1 MAKRKF
7 LFILILALALACF
20 GGATA
25 LAESESA
32 VTNGVME
39 NWEGGIPNW
48 WNFSSSGNAAL
59 VECIDGETNQ
69 VAQIQLTEEG
79 YGYLTQEVTLE
90 PETLYRVTC
99 RVMCFDATPEYPAFN
114 MNFMNQMAETSGVT
128 DTGNAWQTV
137 EMYVRTNVDEEQ
149 TYLLRVGLGNEDSLV
164 TGNAYFDDVTIER
177 VEEAPAG
184 ATVQSLIGS
193 AGYTVEHSQPTSVA
207 GDATSESSGD
217 EESADVSYNNIG
229 VALCG
234 MLLLF
239 AVYFVMTSRW
249 APRWAKNLSKGKI
262 LAIVFALAFL
272 FRVYTSIQQEGHITD
287 MTCFKAWAVKLAEVG
302 PGGFY
307 DSGIFA
313 DYPPLYMY
321 VLYLLGGIQQ
331 LFGIDYNS
339 DLFKLIIEMPAIL
352 ADLGL
357 AWVVYRFAK
366 KRLNPQTAAFLS
378 LFILFSPL
386 FITTSSSWGQIDSI
400 FLLGLI
406 GVAYLVYRDKKV
418 YAAWAWMALLLLK
431 PQALIVSPVLLAVFL
446 GDLFRRDSWK
456 RTLAEIGLSL
466 AGMAVIYTI
475 VALPMKGSQGF
486 FYVFEQMLETT
497 GQYAYG
503 TVNAFN
509 LMGLLGGN
517 WADVNSMAFLTTYKN
532 LGTLFIVLIIIVAM
546 GIYLA
551 KREKK
556 HVFLLMAF
564 MVAAVFTLGHEM
576 HERYLVPA
584 VGLLLFAAII
594 YRSRRLL
601 VCAVGYSALAF
612 YNVYVALIFKQ
623 DWIYDE
629 VVIIGGILSLI
640 LLAYLIY
647 CMVCVFTGRGRKEQ
661 PLEIEDYTE
670 PTGQERALK
679 DAKVRL
685 ETMAPH
691 QSRRM
696 VKKDYLIMTI
706 ISVVYAVF
714 AFTNLGSTVIP
725 QRNEPVEQTGGQ
737 IVFELEELSQVEK
750 FKYYAGYCEGKFEL
764 LYSEDGIHYEKLD
777 LNQDEAGV
785 NSLEHEYSDMFKWH
799 FYNVGQNARYLKI
812 VLDDGYMEFREVA
825 FTGVDDT
832 VLPIRSAQLTID
844 GETTDASY
852 MIDEQDQVPQST
864 SYMTD
869 MYFDEVYH
877 ARTAY
882 EYMEGIYP
890 YEITH
895 PPLGKSIIT
904 LGIQL
909 FGFTPFGWRFMGAL
923 FGVLILPVLYIFAK
937 RLFKK
942 TKWAAVATILFAA
955 DFMHF
960 SLTRIATIDSY
971 SLFFI
976 LLMYLCMYE
985 YTQHNFNK
993 EKLSRTLLPLG
1004 LCGLAFGL
1012 GAATKWICL
1021 YAGVGLFV
1029 MFFYTVYRRAQEY
1042 RVAKAEGM
1050 EEIAGAFRRKLVL
1063 TLLFCVG
1070 VFIVIPIIIYCLS
1083 YIPYF
1088 NAKEDFGLAGIWGN
1102 QQYMLNYHGNLK
1114 TDSPH
1119 PYQSN
1124 CYTWP
1129 FDLRPVFFF
1138 RGYYLPENMVSVI
1151 WCMAS
1156 PLLAWGGLAAVLY
1169 LLGLRGKGKKFD
1181 AQGIPF
1187 IVVGALAQYLPW
1199 MIISREV
1206 FIYHYFA
1213 TLPFVVFAII
1223 YVLRYW
1229 EENYKWGKKAT
1240 WIVVGVAIL
1249 LFLAFYPALTGVP
1262 MSREWASVI
1271 RWLPLWPI

>member
-1 MAKRKF
+1 M
-7 LFILILALALACF
+7 
-20 GGATA
+20 
-25 LAESESA
+25 
-32 VTNGVME
+32 
-39 NWEGGIPNW
+39 
-48 WNFSSSGNAAL
+48 
-59 VECIDGETNQ
+59 
-69 VAQIQLTEEG
+69 
-79 YGYLTQEVTLE
+79 
-90 PETLYRVTC
+90 
-99 RVMCFDATPEYPAFN
+99 
-114 MNFMNQMAETSGVT
+114 
-128 DTGNAWQTV
+128 
-137 EMYVRTNVDEEQ
+137 
-149 TYLLRVGLGNEDSLV
+149 
-164 TGNAYFDDVTIER
+164 
-177 VEEAPAG
+177 
-184 ATVQSLIGS
+184 
-193 AGYTVEHSQPTSVA
+193 
-207 GDATSESSGD
+207 
-217 EESADVSYNNIG
+217 
-229 VALCG
+229 
-234 MLLLF
+234 
-239 AVYFVMTSRW
+239 
-249 APRWAKNLSKGKI
+249 
-262 LAIVFALAFL
+262 
-272 FRVYTSIQQEGHITD
+272 
-287 MTCFKAWAVKLAEVG
+287 
-302 PGGFY
+302 
-307 DSGIFA
+307 
-313 DYPPLYMY
+313 
-321 VLYLLGGIQQ
+321 
-331 LFGIDYNS
+331 
-339 DLFKLIIEMPAIL
+339 
-352 ADLGL
+352 
-357 AWVVYRFAK
+357 
-366 KRLNPQTAAFLS
+366 
-378 LFILFSPL
+378 
-386 FITTSSSWGQIDSI
+386 
-400 FLLGLI
+400 
-406 GVAYLVYRDKKV
+406 
-418 YAAWAWMALLLLK
+418 
-431 PQALIVSPVLLAVFL
+431 
-446 GDLFRRDSWK
+446 
-456 RTLAEIGLSL
+456 
-466 AGMAVIYTI
+466 
-475 VALPMKGSQGF
+475 
-486 FYVFEQMLETT
+486 
-497 GQYAYG
+497 
-503 TVNAFN
+503 
-509 LMGLLGGN
+509 
-517 WADVNSMAFLTTYKN
+517 
-532 LGTLFIVLIIIVAM
+532 
-546 GIYLA
+546 
-551 KREKK
+551 
-556 HVFLLMAF
+556 
-564 MVAAVFTLGHEM
+564 
-576 HERYLVPA
+576 
-584 VGLLLFAAII
+584 
-594 YRSRRLL
+594 
-601 VCAVGYSALAF
+601 
-612 YNVYVALIFKQ
+612 
-623 DWIYDE
+623 
-629 VVIIGGILSLI
+629 
-640 LLAYLIY
+640 
-647 CMVCVFTGRGRKEQ
+647 
-661 PLEIEDYTE
+661 
-670 PTGQERALK
+670 
-679 DAKVRL
+679 
-685 ETMAPH
+685 
-691 QSRRM
+691 
-696 VKKDYLIMTI
+696 KKDYLIMTI

-725 QRNEPVEQTGGQ
+725 ERNEPVEQTGSQ

-895 PPLGKSIIT
+895 PPLGKSLIT

-1050 EEIAGAFRRKLVL
+1050 EEIAGAFRRKLIL

-1070 VFIVIPIIIYCLS
+1070 VFIVIPIIIYYLS

-1119 PYQSN
+1119 PYQSS

-1262 MSREWASVI
+1262 MSREWGNWSSGGSPCGPFKSQMKIKKKEIVQFIKFAI
-1271 RWLPLWPI
+1271 CNQTAWLGDLGVFTLAYEVGGLHYILAKALSYTTGAFISYLMNRKITFRAKDRFLSKKLLKFIAVNCLSISLSLGSMYVFNDLLGLPVWAGYFLSILFSFSTNFIGNKFWVFRE